1 MSSPR
6 RQSRRLQGK
15 ESGVEWS
22 KECHSD
28 VVVTPTK
35 ESTKQCAP
43 TITEDTA
50 ALNTADTGPNRA
62 LELAPSLTIW
72 FLSTQWPHVVLYSHS
87 AINGGGLTNL
97 YGGLIFIAT
106 YALSTRYIL
115 THPTASMTVAAYGLW
130 AVPYYGGLLLR
141 IHPSH
146 VARITIDPSF
156 LCSCSV

>member
-15 ESGVEWS
+15 ESGVVWS
-22 KECHSD
+22 KEGHTD

-35 ESTKQCAP
+35 ENTSTKQDVP
-43 TITEDTA
+43 TNTEDKGA
-50 ALNTADTGPNRA
+50 NRA

-72 FLSTQWPHVVLYSHS
+72 FLSTQWPHAVLCAHS

-106 YALSTRYIL
+106 YAWSTRYIL

-141 IHPSH
+141 TSIPY
-146 VARITIDPSF
+146 T
-156 LCSCSV
+156 